1 MFVCSFRDQIDQL
14 RFLNLIPEKDC
25 GNAEKKLQ
33 YMETLNSN
41 DCPENLGF
49 WIRISFYFIP
59 ALHNQQ

>member
-1 MFVCSFRDQIDQL
+1 MLVQRSNRSAS
-14 RFLNLIPEKDC
+14 FLNLIPEKDC

-49 WIRISFYFIP
+49 
-59 ALHNQQ
+59 